1 MWRTLILMPLRV
13 SFLPEG
19 QREDSLEVW
28 SKPKQVNRFLTERA
42 LPEEFLHQAVEAL
55 NPAILRR
62 LNGLC
67 SVRDEGQ
74 HWGVLSHTEIKNEN
88 GRRPGGEDKTQGST
102 GSTNGSLVC
111 TFLHQ
116 TEELL
121 RGAVVAVLLVQLFH
135 CGQKLINDGLQL
147 CAAYHLTTHTKIKRA
162 QSLQTCW
169 FYTFSPCALCYV
181 WTWICCSSR
190 SMMPSR
196 MSHVTTWSSLP
207 YFLIS
212 LVMERTISYDTTSL
226 AHDMAWKQKS
236 GGHSYYSAGLSDS
249 SVCFWFK

>member
-55 NPAILRR
+55 NPAILCR

-88 GRRPGGEDKTQGST
+88 RRRPGGEDKTQGST

-169 FYTFSPCALCYV
+169 FYTFSMRVMLCVNLNLLQQSLYDAQQDVPCDHLELFAVFLNQPGDGEDDLIRHHLV
-181 WTWICCSSR
+181 GTWHGLKAEVRRPQLLLSR
-190 SMMPSR
+190 S
-196 MSHVTTWSSLP
+196 VW
-207 YFLIS
+207 LICM
-212 LVMERTISYDTTSL
+212 LLI
-226 AHDMAWKQKS
+226 
-236 GGHSYYSAGLSDS
+236 
-249 SVCFWFK
+249 